1 MTEVAAEMPDRPR
14 PKRANGAAHDPV
26 LVSGNKLA
34 LHFGCVRQHIDQ
46 LTQQGVIER
55 RGDGLFDQAVSRLK
69 YLTHLRAE
77 HRKSPKTAADAEHVA
92 AKAALLRI
100 QIEEKKRTLVARDE
114 ADVLLD
120 QIAGP
125 PWSALQEPTTH
136 E

>member
-1 MTEVAAEMPDRPR
+1 M
-14 PKRANGAAHDPV
+14 
-26 LVSGNKLA
+26 
-34 LHFGCVRQHIDQ
+34 
-46 LTQQGVIER
+46 
-55 RGDGLFDQAVSRLK
+55 SRLK

-136 E
+136 ESLKNRFGNPDKLAKPNNLPK